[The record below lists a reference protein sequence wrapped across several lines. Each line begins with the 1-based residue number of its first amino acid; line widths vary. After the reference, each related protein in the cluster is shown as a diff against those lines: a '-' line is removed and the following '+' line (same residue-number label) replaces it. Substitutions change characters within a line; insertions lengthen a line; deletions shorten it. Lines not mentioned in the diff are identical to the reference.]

1 MKNRIQA
8 MVDTLIKPVATP
20 QTLIRI
26 SQSLLALLALVAFV
40 AVVHPDVR
48 TSVRGS
54 LRSDFRTVVS
64 TAKGDLSG
72 TGVMFTVAKI
82 KTRDNIYLEIFETV
96 IEQTL
101 DTESE
106 NASSGATASSATR
119 LVERIEISDARDAF
133 FSFNGQATNLAI
145 DDVNGDG
152 RPEILVPTFDRNL
165 VGRLNVFEYNND
177 TREFSRVIR

>member
-1 MKNRIQA
+1 M
-8 MVDTLIKPVATP
+8 IKQVATP
-20 QTLIRI
+20 QTVIRV
-26 SQSLLALLALVAFV
+26 SQSLLTLLAVAGFF

-82 KTRDNIYLEIFETV
+82 KTRDNIYLEIFESV
-96 IEQTL
+96 IDHTL
-101 DTESE
+101 DDESE
-106 NASSGATASSATR
+106 NASSDTSPAVLESSSTR
-119 LVERIEISDARDAF
+119 LVERIEISDARDAY

-177 TREFSRVIR
+177 TREFSRIVR